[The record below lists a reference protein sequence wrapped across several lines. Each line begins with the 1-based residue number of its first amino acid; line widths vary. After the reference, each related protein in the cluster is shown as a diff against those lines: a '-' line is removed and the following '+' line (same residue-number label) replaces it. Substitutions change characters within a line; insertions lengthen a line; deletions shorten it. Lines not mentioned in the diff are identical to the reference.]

1 MRRFAALALL
11 LPLVMLFF
19 ASAAATQPVPKM
31 MRIGML
37 CAPKCDTVYNTAF
50 FDELGKLGWVE
61 GTNLIVERKDPDNRL
76 DQLPAFA
83 VELVQSKPDL
93 IVAVASQAAFAAKK
107 ATSEIPIVFLYVVDP
122 IDLGFAAS
130 LAKPGGNMTGVTG
143 LVPGDFI
150 GKMLDVLRGALPQV
164 KRLALI
170 INPLNATHRRLYPE
184 TTVPAAKL
192 GFEIDLHEVSEREGV
207 PAAVAA
213 AKARGAEALYIFGDV
228 LFSFPPNRVPDLAM
242 HAGLPSMGLEVAFAK
257 GGGLIAYGPDFFH
270 LTRRGAHYV
279 DRVLKGTNPANLPIE
294 QPTKFLTVINLKTAK
309 SLGLEI
315 PVSLAATADE
325 VIE

>member
-1 MRRFAALALL
+1 MRRFAATVL

-19 ASAAATQPVPKM
+19 ASAAATQPVPKVA
-31 MRIGML
+31 RIGML
-37 CAPKCDTVYNTAF
+37 CAPKCDTVYNTVF
-50 FDELGKLGWVE
+50 FDELRKLGWVE
-61 GTNLIVERKDPDNRL
+61 GTNLVVERKDPDSRL

-83 VELVQSKPDL
+83 ADLVRSKPDL
-93 IVAVASQAAFAAKK
+93 IVAVAAQAALAAKK
-107 ATSEIPIVFLYVVDP
+107 ATSDLPIVMLYVADP
-122 IDLGFAAS
+122 VDLGFAAS
-130 LAKPGGNMTGVTG
+130 LAKPGGNMTGVTA

-164 KRLALI
+164 KRVAII
-170 INPLNATHRRLYPE
+170 INPSNATHRRLYPE

-192 GFEIDLHEVSEREGV
+192 GFEIDLHEVRESEGV

-213 AKARGAEALYIFGDV
+213 AKARGAEALYVFGDV
-228 LFSFPPNRVPDLAM
+228 LFSFPQSRVPDLA
-242 HAGLPSMGLEVAFAK
+242 AQVGLPSMGLEVAFAK

-279 DRVLKGTNPANLPIE
+279 DKILKGANTGDLPIE

-315 PVSLAATADE
+315 PASFAATADE

>member
-1 MRRFAALALL
+1 MGRFAARVL
-11 LPLVMLFF
+11 LPLVMLVF
-19 ASAAATQPVPKM
+19 AFAAAAQPVPKVA
-31 MRIGML
+31 RIGML

-50 FDELGKLGWVE
+50 FDELHKLGWVE
-61 GTNLIVERKDPDNRL
+61 GANLVVVRKDPDSRL

-83 VELVQSKPDL
+83 ADLVQSKPDL
-93 IVAVASQAAFAAKK
+93 IVAVASQAAFAAQK
-107 ATSEIPIVFLYVVDP
+107 ATSDIPIVMLYVVDP
-122 IDLGFAAS
+122 VDLGFAAS

-150 GKMLDVLRGALPQV
+150 GKMLDILRQALPRV
-164 KRLALI
+164 KRVGLI

-192 GFEIDLHEVSEREGV
+192 GFEIDLHEVSRYEGV

-213 AKARGAEALYIFGDV
+213 AKAGGAEALYVFGDV
-228 LFSFPPNRVPDLAM
+228 LFSFPQNRVPDLAAQ
-242 HAGLPSMGLEVAFAK
+242 AGLPSMGLEVAFAK
-257 GGGLIAYGPDFFH
+257 GGGLMAYGPDFFH

-279 DRVLKGTNPANLPIE
+279 DRILKGAKAGELPIE
-294 QPTKFLTVINLKTAK
+294 QPTKFLTVINLKTAR

-315 PVSLAATADE
+315 PASFAATADE